1 MKTIVKAAMLFASA
15 LVVFSSCLKEQT
27 GLSIE
32 DIPGK
37 AKIMGRLS
45 INEGQTY
52 EGGKFVDLKKPAA
65 NVEVIVKVSN
75 SSLSPTSADGYTD
88 YKTTTNEDGSFEVV
102 IPAVDGGV
110 SYEVVAPAIVGTM
123 KTLSSAVIKDGEFL
137 FEDQEGVYEFSKKGN
152 GVMPGSVEV
161 VNGTYTF
168 EAFDKDVALSE
179 YVDLRVAVGLGIPSK
194 TRQGTDELQYGYE
207 YNGEIEEAD
216 GVDVVVSVT
225 YKHDDDGDYKNQTVS
240 YGGTT
245 GDDGHVLISLP
256 CTSAAA
262 MKSAEISIE
271 AREFLGKD
279 NFTYYSL
286 SMNEENSSDKREK
299 SATIEAEKYTFAAAP
314 VKMSSPNFDFFLP
327 TEKIVMT
334 VNKIK
339 EGADKGIVTRFDSDS
354 NNDNSLEQESI
365 KYYEDLKENYARF
378 WVESNFYEI
387 QDEE

>member
-1 MKTIVKAAMLFASA
+1 MLFASA

-110 SYEVVAPAIVGTM
+110 SYEVVAPTIVGTM

-137 FEDQEGVYEFSKKGN
+137 FVDQEGKYEFSKEGS

-179 YVDLRVAVGLGIPSK
+179 YVDLRVAVGLGIPQP
-194 TRQGTDELQYGYE
+194 TELKSSELTSVGAYK
-207 YNGEIEEAD
+207 YNGTIENVEK
-216 GVDVVVSVT
+216 VDVIVSVK
-225 YKHDDDGDYKNQTVS
+225 YGHDDDGAYKDETIA
-240 YGGTT
+240 YGGTAE
-245 GDDGHVLISLP
+245 DGILMISLP
-256 CTSAAA
+256 CTSAEA
-262 MKSAEISIE
+262 MKSAEITVE
-271 AREFLGKD
+271 PREFLGETP
-279 NFTYYSL
+279 FEYYTCAYNVEDGEDVKETSCEIPAG
-286 SMNEENSSDKREK
+286 S
-299 SATIEAEKYTFAAAP
+299 YTFAAAP
-314 VKMSSPNFDFFLP
+314 KTAKYNFDFFLP
-327 TEKIVMT
+327 TVKIVMT
-334 VNKIK
+334 VNQIK
-339 EGADKGIVTRFDSDS
+339 DGADEGIVTVFDDDNKSDEVEQKYLS
-354 NNDNSLEQESI
+354 YYKGLQEYYASFWQES
-365 KYYEDLKENYARF
+365 KFE
-378 WVESNFYEI
+378 VE
-387 QDEE
+387 EE